1 MILFERINE
10 DNNNTDGRVNSQL
23 TSDKA
28 EANQNGD
35 NMIMSDPKN
44 GFENPASHSIPK
56 PANAIGS
63 AANNQPPQQQANVPQ
78 PQVNGPYIEL

>member
-10 DNNNTDGRVNSQL
+10 DNNTDGRVNSQL
-23 TSDKA
+23 TTDKA
-28 EANQNGD
+28 ADTNQNGD

-63 AANNQPPQQQANVPQ
+63 AANNQPLN
-78 PQVNGPYIEL
+78 NNKLMFLNLK

>member
-10 DNNNTDGRVNSQL
+10 DNNTDGRVNSQL
-23 TSDKA
+23 TTDKA
-28 EANQNGD
+28 DANQNGD
-35 NMIMSDPKN
+35 NMVMSDPKN

-63 AANNQPPQQQANVPQ
+63 AANNQPLNNKPMFLNRK
-78 PQVNGPYIEL
+78 